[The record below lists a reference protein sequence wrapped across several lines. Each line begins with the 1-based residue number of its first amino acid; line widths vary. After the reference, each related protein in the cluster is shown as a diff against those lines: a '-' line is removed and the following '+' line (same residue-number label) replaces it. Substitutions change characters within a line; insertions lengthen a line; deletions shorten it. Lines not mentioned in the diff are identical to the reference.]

1 MNGKSKSNFAIIRVN
16 RRTYVSGGVMAVV
29 KGEAAAQK
37 CLLDF
42 EGCQSEEDR
51 FAGWTFFLEATDLT
65 PGMDAEK
72 ATRLRQERLDRLD
85 ANP

>member
-16 RRTYVSGGVMAVV
+16 RRTYVSGGVVAVV
-29 KGEAAAQK
+29 KGEAAAEK

-42 EGCQSEEDR
+42 EGGQSEEDR
-51 FAGWTFFLEATDLT
+51 FAGWAYFIERTDLT
-65 PGMDAEK
+65 PGMDAK
-72 ATRLRQERLDRLD
+72 TATRLRQEHLDRLD